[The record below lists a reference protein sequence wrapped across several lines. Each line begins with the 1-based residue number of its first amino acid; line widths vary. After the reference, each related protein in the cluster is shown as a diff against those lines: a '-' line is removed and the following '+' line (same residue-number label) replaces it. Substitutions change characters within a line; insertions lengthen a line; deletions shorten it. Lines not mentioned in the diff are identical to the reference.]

1 MASKN
6 DKWSLFKNY
15 LHNELGITKVDIRE
29 WLEEAV
35 REEARKLIADS
46 FKSYDIRDRIDDA
59 IKECMQIIS
68 DITNYTSIVLGS
80 KSDKNIL
87 KQTKTSVL

>member
-15 LHNELGITKVDIRE
+15 LHNELGITKEDIRE

-35 REEARKLIADS
+35 REEAKKLIANS
-46 FKSYDIRDRIDDA
+46 FKSYDIHNRIDDA
-59 IKECMQIIS
+59 IKEFHGWGERPLKTEIARELA
-68 DITNYTSIVLGS
+68 NR
-80 KSDKNIL
+80 IL
-87 KQTKTSVL
+87 EKVEIKIQ

>member
-1 MASKN
+1 MATKN

-15 LHNELGITKVDIRE
+15 LHNELGITKEDIRE

-59 IKECMQIIS
+59 IKEFQGWGGK
-68 DITNYTSIVLGS
+68 T
-80 KSDKNIL
+80 L
-87 KQTKTSVL
+87 KTEIAREVA

>member
-15 LHNELGITKVDIRE
+15 LHNELGITKEDIRE

-46 FKSYDIRDRIDDA
+46 FKSYDIRDRIDTA
-59 IKECMQIIS
+59 IK
-68 DITNYTSIVLGS
+68 
-80 KSDKNIL
+80 
-87 KQTKTSVL
+87 

>member
-1 MASKN
+1 MATKN

-15 LHNELGITKVDIRE
+15 LHNELGITKEDIRD

-46 FKSYDIRDRIDDA
+46 FKSYDIRNRIDDA
-59 IKECMQIIS
+59 IKDFHGWGERSLKAEIARELA
-68 DITNYTSIVLGS
+68 NR
-80 KSDKNIL
+80 IL
-87 KQTKTSVL
+87 EKVEIKIQ